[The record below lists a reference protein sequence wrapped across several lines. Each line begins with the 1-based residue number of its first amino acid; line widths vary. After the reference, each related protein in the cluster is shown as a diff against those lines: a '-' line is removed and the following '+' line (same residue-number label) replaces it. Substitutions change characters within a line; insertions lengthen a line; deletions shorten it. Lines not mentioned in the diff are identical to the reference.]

1 MTMSLVFL
9 NGDQMNLRQ
18 FSMGLNVKNLSV
30 LKDFYETL
38 KFIVLGGATERN
50 YLIRKQADT
59 LIGLF
64 RGTFEHKNSY
74 I

>member
-1 MTMSLVFL
+1 
-9 NGDQMNLRQ
+9 
-18 FSMGLNVKNLSV
+18 MGLNVKNLSV
-30 LKDFYETL
+30 SKDFYETL
-38 KFIVLGGATERN
+38 KFIVFDGATERN

>member
-1 MTMSLVFL
+1 
-9 NGDQMNLRQ
+9 MNLRQ

-30 LKDFYETL
+30 SKDFYETL
-38 KFIVLGGATERN
+38 KFIVFSGATERN